1 PASDVNFDKPLGLA
15 VSYTPD
21 WKPARVVTYNLT
33 VEHQLRADLLAR
45 VAYVGSKGTNLGFNT
60 DINAA
65 RVFPG
70 GSAVDAQLRRPF
82 QEFGQITQDVSG
94 ANSNYNS
101 LQVGLDKRFSHGYTI
116 GANYTFSRSIDWNSY
131 L

>member
-1 PASDVNFDKPLGLA
+1 
-15 VSYTPD
+15 
-21 WKPARVVTYNLT
+21 
-33 VEHQLRADLLAR
+33 
-45 VAYVGSKGTNLGFNT
+45 
-60 DINAA
+60 
-65 RVFPG
+65 
-70 GSAVDAQLRRPF
+70 LRRPF

-131 L
+131 LTDLDGINVINPFSVKSYRGLSDYNVPHRFILNYVWQLPSPKDGWIKHVLGGWQTGRLGNLQSDFPLNIVS